1 MKHTSTLSMVALSAL
16 LTACGSSSDN
26 NSDSSK
32 TGDIENQYAA
42 FNAISAP
49 AYLNLES
56 GTTVTKDE
64 NWHFSYQK
72 YVGFSL
78 FSYKRQVGT

>member
-26 NSDSSK
+26 NPDNSK

-42 FNAISAP
+42 FEAISA
-49 AYLNLES
+49 LI
-56 GTTVTKDE
+56 
-64 NWHFSYQK
+64 
-72 YVGFSL
+72 
-78 FSYKRQVGT
+78 